1 MADDP
6 DNQKRVQVV
15 ATPESV
21 KRNHKQQ
28 RMTAVPEESTAE
40 ASNPARELFTAE
52 SPKEGRYKTYH
63 GKSTDKA
70 NKPDPRWKHQ
80 KETMEER

>member
-1 MADDP
+1 MIPIIRSACRLS
-6 DNQKRVQVV
+6 QHQSQSK
-15 ATPESV
+15 E
-21 KRNHKQQ
+21 NHKQQ

-52 SPKEGRYKTYH
+52 SPKEGRYKTYY